1 MNCISYLSSAA
12 LFSWM
17 RHVVVR
23 SSFSGLSIVTWKRSI
38 WHTGIR
44 VIGLDSCLTGF
55 RIKCS
60 SARRSRISRSSKV
73 NLKPTMADESDA
85 FYVVRKGDIVGI
97 YKSLSDCQAQVC
109 DPSVSVYKGYCLRKE
124 TEDYFASQG
133 FKDALYS
140 MHAAHLKDDTFS
152 TLVACPFQQPDGLAF
167 LVDKTLKGISPQKR
181 LQEVGIAGSNDEP
194 KSPPNKFSKM
204 VPTVEAQTIKR
215 KPAQLLETVL
225 LELSIVAVNLD
236 YLKGNWSPG
245 IAGSS
250 DMPTAPSNKYSKMAP
265 VEAQPNSKL
274 MTCILEF
281 DGASKGNPGMAGA
294 GAVLRAED
302 GNVISRV
309 REGLGITTNNVAEY
323 RALILGM
330 KYALMRGFKHIRVQG
345 DSQLVC
351 LQVQDLWQTKNQ
363 NMADLCREVKKLKDM
378 FQSFSITHVRREFNA
393 IADNLANLAVTLP
406 AGEVCEDFGPLS

>member
-1 MNCISYLSSAA
+1 
-12 LFSWM
+12 M

-55 RIKCS
+55 RIKCL

-73 NLKPTMADESDA
+73 NLKPIMADESDA

-97 YKSLSDCQAQVC
+97 YKSLSDCQAQVSSSVC

-140 MHAAHLKDDTFS
+140 MHAAHLKDDMFS

-167 LVDKTLKGISPQKR
+167 LVDKTLKGIPPQKR
-181 LQEVGIAGSNDEP
+181 LQEVGITGSNDEP
-194 KSPPNKFSKM
+194 TSPPNKFSKM

-215 KPAQLLETVL
+215 KP
-225 LELSIVAVNLD
+225 
-236 YLKGNWSPG
+236 G
-245 IAGSS
+245 IAVSS
-250 DMPTAPSNKYSKMAP
+250 VMPTAPSNKHSKMAP
-265 VEAQPNSKL
+265 VVEAQPNSEL

>member
-55 RIKCS
+55 RIKCL
-60 SARRSRISRSSKV
+60 SARRSRISRSSK
-73 NLKPTMADESDA
+73 
-85 FYVVRKGDIVGI
+85 
-97 YKSLSDCQAQVC
+97 
-109 DPSVSVYKGYCLRKE
+109 
-124 TEDYFASQG
+124 G

-140 MHAAHLKDDTFS
+140 MHAAHLKDDMFS

-167 LVDKTLKGISPQKR
+167 LVDKTLKGIPPQKR
-181 LQEVGIAGSNDEP
+181 LQEVGITGSNDEP
-194 KSPPNKFSKM
+194 TSPPNKFSKM

-215 KPAQLLETVL
+215 KP
-225 LELSIVAVNLD
+225 
-236 YLKGNWSPG
+236 G
-245 IAGSS
+245 IAVSS
-250 DMPTAPSNKYSKMAP
+250 VMPTAPSNKHSKMAP
-265 VEAQPNSKL
+265 VVEAQPNSEL

>member
-44 VIGLDSCLTGF
+44 VIALDSCLTGF
-55 RIKCS
+55 RIKCL

-73 NLKPTMADESDA
+73 NLKAIMADESDA

-97 YKSLSDCQAQVC
+97 YKSLSDCQAQVSSSVC
-109 DPSVSVYKGYCLRKE
+109 DPPVSVYKGYCLRKE

-140 MHAAHLKDDTFS
+140 MHAAHLKDDMFS

-167 LVDKTLKGISPQKR
+167 LVDKTLKGTSPQKR
-181 LQEVGIAGSNDEP
+181 LQEVGISGSNDEP
-194 KSPPNKFSKM
+194 TSPPNKFSKM

-215 KPAQLLETVL
+215 K
-225 LELSIVAVNLD
+225 
-236 YLKGNWSPG
+236 PG

-330 KYALMRGFKHIRVQG
+330 KYALMRGFKHVRVQG

-378 FQSFSITHVRREFNA
+378 FQSFTITHVRREFNA
-393 IADNLANLAVTLP
+393 IADNLANLAVNLP

>member
-55 RIKCS
+55 RIKCL

-73 NLKPTMADESDA
+73 NLKPIMADESDA

-97 YKSLSDCQAQVC
+97 YKSLSDCQAQV
-109 DPSVSVYKGYCLRKE
+109 SS
-124 TEDYFASQG
+124 SG

-140 MHAAHLKDDTFS
+140 MHAAHLKDDMFS

-167 LVDKTLKGISPQKR
+167 LVDKTLKGIPPQKR
-181 LQEVGIAGSNDEP
+181 LQEVGITGSNDEP
-194 KSPPNKFSKM
+194 TSPPNKFSKM

-215 KPAQLLETVL
+215 KP
-225 LELSIVAVNLD
+225 
-236 YLKGNWSPG
+236 G
-245 IAGSS
+245 IAVSS
-250 DMPTAPSNKYSKMAP
+250 VMPTAPSNKHSKMAP
-265 VEAQPNSKL
+265 VVEAQPNSEL

>member
-1 MNCISYLSSAA
+1 
-12 LFSWM
+12 M

-55 RIKCS
+55 RIKCL

-73 NLKPTMADESDA
+73 NLKPIMADESDA

-97 YKSLSDCQAQVC
+97 YKSLSDCQAQVSSSVC

-140 MHAAHLKDDTFS
+140 MHAAHLKDDMFS
-152 TLVACPFQQPDGLAF
+152 TLVACPFQVFFISLCAHFEVVTSVSNHREKVVNLMDDNPSYATNRSPALHERIMIT
-167 LVDKTLKGISPQKR
+167 DKVLD
-181 LQEVGIAGSNDEP
+181 LQGIA
-194 KSPPNKFSKM
+194 
-204 VPTVEAQTIKR
+204 V
-215 KPAQLLETVL
+215 
-225 LELSIVAVNLD
+225 
-236 YLKGNWSPG
+236 
-245 IAGSS
+245 SS
-250 DMPTAPSNKYSKMAP
+250 VMPTAPSNKHSKMAP
-265 VEAQPNSKL
+265 VVEAQPNSEL

-302 GNVISRV
+302 GNV
-309 REGLGITTNNVAEY
+309 
-323 RALILGM
+323 
-330 KYALMRGFKHIRVQG
+330 
-345 DSQLVC
+345 
-351 LQVQDLWQTKNQ
+351 VQDLWQTKNQ

-378 FQSFSITHVRREFNA
+378 FQSFSITHEFNA

-406 AGEVCEDFGPLS
+406 GAEHKSAYTFHSFVYRSYSVFLMICSWRIWHDDNRLDRILPSSNGDRQITHSGSMLPPPSPHPCFLVIFGILDSYVAFPSHYACDLATDALRGMR